1 MRSDQASP
9 AGAGATAIVVPPLA
23 TLAVALL
30 IGWLFLISG
39 VVGLI
44 MTFRMRQA
52 PGFGWSLVSA
62 ILAIVAGIVLLGWP
76 LGGALSLTLVLIV
89 FFIIEGVAS
98 IMYALDHRRELSG
111 RWGWMAASG
120 ARSGSCGDNPVRAAH
135 TAAWALGLWS
145 ASTWCSV
152 ALR

>member
-1 MRSDQASP
+1 MSTNPPDFNQIQRAVTTTLQRALGADPDRSIVLLVL
-9 AGAGATAIVVPPLA
+9 GATAIVIPPLA

-62 ILAIVAGIVLLGWP
+62 ILAIVAGVVLLDAA
-76 LGGALSLTLVLIV
+76 GGALSLTLVLIV

-98 IMYALDHRRELSG
+98 IMYALDHSRELSG
-111 RWGWMAASG
+111 RWGWMAA
-120 ARSGSCGDNPVRAAH
+120 AAPSI
-135 TAAWALGLWS
+135 WFW
-145 ASTWCSV
+145 
-152 ALR
+152 RR